1 MDVSTIESPEQLA
14 GVLDGLDDAGILATV
29 AETGVDTV
37 LDRVFEE
44 MPRRF
49 DPNKAAGQSAVV
61 QWNITGGDGGPRS
74 YVVTIANGTCTAS
87 QGTADSPDIALTLT
101 IPVFLRLVAG
111 VVNGTTAFMSG
122 QLALTG
128 NVMMAMAMQAWFGM

>member
-14 GVLDGLDDAGILATV
+14 GVLEGLDDAGILATV

-49 DPNKAAGQSAVV
+49 DPAKAAGQGAVV
-61 QWNITGGDGGPRS
+61 QWNITGGDGGPHT
-74 YVVTIANGTCTAS
+74 YVVTIANGSCTAGR
-87 QGTADSPDIALTLT
+87 GTTDSPDIALTLA

-111 VVNGTTAFMSG
+111 VINGTTAFMSG

-128 NVMMAMAMQAWFGM
+128 NVMTAMAMQAWFGM